1 MYFQTFQCVWPAL
14 CSVGFFKIMRV
25 KGSAAECV
33 SGSVKRLPLKALLL
47 LLAALSVLG
56 TAVLCGLTLMPVF
69 DT

>member
-1 MYFQTFQCVWPAL
+1 MHLAGFMQC
-14 CSVGFFKIMRV
+14 GIFKIMRV

-33 SGSVKRLPLKALLL
+33 SGSVKSLSLNGLL
-47 LLAALSVLG
+47 LLAAHSVLG